1 MKVEPEFSR
10 PVRVDALPATARG
23 IEAGANAAER
33 AALAKRFGL
42 IAIESLSAE
51 ALLSR
56 RGEDVVAE
64 GSLTAS
70 VTQSCVATGEPVP
83 ARVEETFSIV
93 FRPHPR
99 GTAPDEEIELSEGE
113 LDVVFFDGSS
123 IDFGEAIAETL
134 SLSLDPYP
142 RSPAAEAALREAGV
156 KSEDEVVEPAGP
168 LAGLKDLLSGKKR

>member
-1 MKVEPEFSR
+1 MKIDPEFSR
-10 PVRVDALPATARG
+10 PVRVDALPAAARA
-23 IEAGANAAER
+23 IEAGASEGER

-42 IAIESLSAE
+42 IGIDSLRAE

-56 RGEDVVAE
+56 RGEDVVAD
-64 GSLTAS
+64 GSLTAL

-93 FRPHPR
+93 FRPHPQ
-99 GTAPDEEIELSEGE
+99 GIGPDEEIELSEGE
-113 LDVVFFDGSS
+113 LDVVFFDGAS

-142 RSPAAEAALREAGV
+142 HSPAAEAALREAGV
-156 KSEDEVVEPAGP
+156 KREDEVEPAGP
-168 LAGLKDLLSGKKR
+168 LAGLKDLLEGKKP